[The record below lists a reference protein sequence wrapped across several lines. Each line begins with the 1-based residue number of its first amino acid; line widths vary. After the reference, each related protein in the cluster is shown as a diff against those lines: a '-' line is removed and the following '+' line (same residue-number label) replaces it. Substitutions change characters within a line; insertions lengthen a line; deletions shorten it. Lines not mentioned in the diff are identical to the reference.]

1 MPQTGINYWRDRLF
15 SEIIVFVMPLGI
27 IALIPGIYMAYLT
40 DLHRL
45 IIVDLAAG
53 LVVLIVAF
61 ASGITVQVRKL
72 LFILSL
78 YFIALALLYDLG
90 SFGPG
95 LLYLLALTV
104 LMILIFD
111 KVYAYASVGLN
122 VLVCI
127 AGGIVVY
134 YNLGD
139 SQMYVDYDLDTWV
152 AVSSNLVFLSAVL
165 ALLIPML
172 FDGLQKAMD
181 SENVLQTELK
191 QNQKRLEKSIREL
204 NEKNE
209 ELESFAYTASHDLKE
224 PLRMI
229 HSFMG
234 LLKMKY
240 SDRLDEKAQE
250 YIYYAVDGAE
260 RMTNLVNELL
270 EYSRVGRVYA
280 NIEKVDVNKV
290 MEDVYKFYAAEISKK
305 NANIQFDSLPVIQA
319 VPVSIKLLFQNLIG
333 NALKYNSKDEAP
345 VIVVEGREKE
355 DEWEF
360 SVQDNGIGISP
371 DSYEKIFQLFQR
383 IHSSDY
389 ARGAGMGLA
398 ICKKIV
404 EQHDGRIWVSSSPGK
419 GSTFYFTIQK
429 NQGIY
434 EELG

>member
-1 MPQTGINYWRDRLF
+1 MPQAGIYYWRNRLF

-27 IALIPGIYMAYLT
+27 IALIPGIYMAYIT
-40 DLHRL
+40 DLYRL
-45 IIVDLAAG
+45 IIVDLVAVA
-53 LVVLIVAF
+53 VVLIVAF
-61 ASGITVQVRKL
+61 APGISVQIRKL

-111 KVYAYASVGLN
+111 KEYAYASVGLN

-165 ALLIPML
+165 ALLIPLL

-181 SENVLQTELK
+181 SENVLQSELK

-270 EYSRVGRVYA
+270 EYSRIGRLYA
-280 NIEKVDVNKV
+280 NVEKVDVNNV
-290 MEDVYKFYAAEISKK
+290 MEDVCKFYAAEINKK
-305 NANIQFDSLPVIQA
+305 NANIQFDNLPVIQA
-319 VPVSIKLLFQNLIG
+319 VPVSMKLLFQNLIG
-333 NALKYNSKDEAP
+333 NALKYNSKDEVP
-345 VIVVEGREKE
+345 VIVVNGREKE

-360 SVQDNGIGISP
+360 SVQDNGIGIFP

-389 ARGAGMGLA
+389 ARGVGMGLA

-404 EQHDGRIWVSSSPGK
+404 EQHGGRIWVSSNPGK
-419 GSTFYFTIQK
+419 GSSFYFTILK
-429 NQGIY
+429 NNQ
-434 EELG
+434 